1 MTDRPLLI
9 TLTACGVLSWVA
21 VFAFGGVTIAVALF
35 LTGAWLLLV
44 AAGWMTGGEE

>member
-9 TLTACGVLSWVA
+9 ALTTCGVLSWVA
-21 VFAFGGVTIAVALF
+21 VFALGGVTIAVALL

-44 AAGWMTGGEE
+44 AAGALTGGGE